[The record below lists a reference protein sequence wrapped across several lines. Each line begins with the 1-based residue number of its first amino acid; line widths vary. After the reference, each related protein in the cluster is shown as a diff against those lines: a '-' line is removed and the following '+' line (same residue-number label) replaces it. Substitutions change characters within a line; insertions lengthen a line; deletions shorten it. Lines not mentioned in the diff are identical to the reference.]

1 VTERLRDEQLAWLAV
16 RDGLQRHDR
25 GRITSRIGAFLDR
38 RSLRAARERITGP
51 SAGRSG
57 GAGLGDVEV
66 APSSSYMIRSSLA
79 VNEVSRR
86 LSDQERATL
95 RATGQLPDWFL
106 PEVTSLA
113 RHII

>member
-16 RDGLQRHDR
+16 QDELRRHDR

-38 RSLRAARERITGP
+38 RSLRMARERITG
-51 SAGRSG
+51 SRSG
-57 GAGLGDVEV
+57 RARRDLGDVELT
-66 APSSSYMIRSSLA
+66 PSSPYMVRSSLA
-79 VNEVSRR
+79 VNEVSQR

-106 PEVTSLA
+106 PEVTSVA
-113 RHII
+113 RDII

>member
-16 RDGLQRHDR
+16 RDSLQRHDR
-25 GRITSRIGAFLDR
+25 GRISSRIGAFLDR

-57 GAGLGDVEV
+57 GAGLGDVDV
-66 APSSSYMIRSSLA
+66 APSSPYMVRSSLA
-79 VNEVSRR
+79 VEEVSRR
-86 LSDQERATL
+86 LSDSERATL
-95 RATGQLPDWFL
+95 RATGEVPEWFL
-106 PEVTSLA
+106 PEVTSVA